1 MEIKEESRK
10 KRQFLLGKKTNRHIK
25 EKNSS
30 KSNLSEKGS
39 FSADTSAELSSD
51 NLLSLEEKE
60 ENNSKILYGFDDL
73 EIPGFL
79 NDSKKNKKNDS
90 VDKVIKNYFKIK
102 EELGS
107 PELSRL
113 YLIDINRL
121 YELKRKSSQVN
132 N

>member
-10 KRQFLLGKKTNRHIK
+10 KRYSLLGKKTKRHIK
-25 EKNSS
+25 VENS

-39 FSADTSAELSSD
+39 FSVETSADLSSD

-60 ENNSKILYGFDDL
+60 ENNSKKLIGFDDL

-79 NDSKKNKKNDS
+79 NDSKKIQKNNS
-90 VDKVIKNYFKIK
+90 VDKVIENYFKIK

-121 YELKRKSSQVN
+121 YEIKRKSS
-132 N
+132 

>member
-10 KRQFLLGKKTNRHIK
+10 KRYSLLGKKTKLHIK
-25 EKNSS
+25 VENS

-39 FSADTSAELSSD
+39 FSVETSADLSSD

-60 ENNSKILYGFDDL
+60 ENNSKKLIGFDDL

-79 NDSKKNKKNDS
+79 NDSKKIQKNNS
-90 VDKVIKNYFKIK
+90 VDKVIENYFKIK

-121 YELKRKSSQVN
+121 YEIKRKSS
-132 N
+132 